1 MNDVSNKVILT
12 IAPTGNVPT
21 KKLTHHVPLTPREIA
36 ADAYACWQEGAAVV
50 HIHTRDKAGNPTS
63 DIEVNRE
70 VMAELNKYPDCDIIR
85 QLSTNGR
92 AGKTYMERGQMLC
105 LSPEMAGLVTG
116 SSNFPAQC
124 NFNDPE
130 TVSYLALEMLKY
142 NVKPEIEVFDTAMIW
157 NAIRLAEKAEIKT
170 PMHFNLVLG
179 MTGSQPATVEA
190 LMYCYQNLPKDCTW
204 GVSVI
209 GKSHVQLS
217 SIAMA
222 LGGNVRVGI
231 EDNIYYSRDTL
242 ATNVALVRRIKNIA
256 LAMGKKIATPAEARQ
271 ILGLP
276 PKNIKG
282 YDDL

>member
-1 MNDVSNKVILT
+1 MSDVSNKVILT

-21 KKLTHHVPLTPREIA
+21 KELTPHVPLTPREIA
-36 ADAYACWQEGAAVV
+36 ADAYACWKEGAAVV

-85 QLSTNGR
+85 QVSTNGR

-105 LSPEMAGLVTG
+105 LSPEMSGLATG
-116 SSNFPAQC
+116 SSNFQAQC

-130 TVSYLALEMLKY
+130 TVSYLASEMLKY

-157 NAIRLAEKAEIKT
+157 NAIRLAEQAEIKT

-179 MTGSQPATVEA
+179 VAGSQPGTVEA

-204 GVSVI
+204 GVSAI
-209 GKSHVQLS
+209 GKNHVQLS
-217 SIAMA
+217 AIAMA

-231 EDNIYYSRDTL
+231 EDNIYYSNGAL
-242 ATNVALVRRIKNIA
+242 ATNVALVQRIKNIA
-256 LAMGKKIATPAEARQ
+256 LAMGKEIATPAEARQ

-276 PKNIKG
+276 PKK
-282 YDDL
+282 YKEL